1 MPIGL
6 LALALGGFGI
16 GLTEFVIMGLLPEV
30 AADFRVSEATA
41 GWLISGYALAVVVG
55 ALLLTAAV
63 TRFERKPVLAVLL
76 VLFIAG
82 NLISAIAPDYS
93 MMMIG
98 RIVAALAH
106 GAFFGIGAVV
116 AADMVAPTR
125 KAGAIAIMFTGLTAA
140 NVLGVPFGTM
150 LGQAAGWRSTFWA
163 ITGIGVLALIGIL
176 TLVPRTG
183 RGDAAARAASGGL
196 RGELRAFRS
205 GQVWLSIL
213 VTILGYGGMFGAF
226 TYIAFTLTEVTGFTA
241 STVPWLLILFG
252 VGLFIGNTVGGKA
265 ADRNVDRT
273 LLVVLAVLVV
283 ILVAFALTA
292 GNQPLTIASIVLMGG
307 FGFAT
312 VPGLQMRVM
321 KYASSAPT
329 LASGANIGAFNVGN
343 ALGAWLGGVTIT
355 AGLGYTSPI
364 WAGAAI
370 TLLGVGV
377 MAFAAAS
384 AKRRSKDRTTAAAS
398 APAVAEEPA
407 VVG

>member
-226 TYIAFTLTEVTGFTA
+226 TYIAFTLTEVTGFAA
-241 STVPWLLILFG
+241 SIVPWLLILFG

-273 LLVVLAVLVV
+273 LLVVLAVLAV